1 MNREELEKQIKT
13 IVADLLNIEEALIK
27 DGSQLY
33 TRKYK
38 DDIMVS
44 LKLENTSVSLFDRAE
59 DAYEKYTR
67 FEIMDL

>member
-67 FEIMDL
+67 FELMDL